1 MTLPV
6 ISLVTDQRYWD
17 DQQIGIITNNTSE
30 SRVDW
35 RRPVNIEYFET
46 PKSESLLNQLGEVRV
61 QGGASRGANV
71 KSLAIYANKRFGEK
85 RLSYEFFPDQRP
97 GDTEFKS
104 LVLRNAGNDFD
115 YLLMRDAVVQG
126 IDGQY
131 IIRYVWHPY
140 CDGNHPSVRHLV
152 YA

>member
-61 QGGASRGANV
+61 QGGASRGANL

-126 IDGQY
+126 ADGQC

>member
-17 DQQIGIITNNTSE
+17 DQQIGIMTNNTSE

-61 QGGASRGANV
+61 QGV
-71 KSLAIYANKRFGEK
+71 
-85 RLSYEFFPDQRP
+85 
-97 GDTEFKS
+97 
-104 LVLRNAGNDFD
+104 
-115 YLLMRDAVVQG
+115 
-126 IDGQY
+126 DGQY